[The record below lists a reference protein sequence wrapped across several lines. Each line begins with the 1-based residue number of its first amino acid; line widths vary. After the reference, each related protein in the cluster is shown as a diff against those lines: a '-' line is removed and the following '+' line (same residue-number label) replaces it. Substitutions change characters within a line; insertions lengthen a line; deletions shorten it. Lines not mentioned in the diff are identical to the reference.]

1 MKKRLLL
8 ISLITLL
15 ITAVGCGEEIS
26 DEIRHE
32 SSDVSCEE
40 SETVPTE
47 EVAEE
52 TEPVLEEP
60 EDEPEVQEIAELTFE
75 ELSKRRFEFCSG
87 AGGWAE
93 NFTIEADGSFTGE
106 FHDSDMGSTGEGYNG
121 GTRYYSAYSGRFT
134 NLTRIDDYTYQMT
147 LADISYEN
155 TVGTEEILD
164 DILYVYTKSYCLGG
178 TDTFTIYLPGT
189 PLDKLT
195 EGIRSW
201 LHLGKDSGTRL
212 TMIVIADET
221 NELGICSYERYE
233 DAQVLLNSCK
243 HLYNYYGKLLAEAST
258 TAEMVEY
265 TGSQYAVS
273 DKCLNDIWS
282 LIKQHVDEDKYSEI
296 LVEQREWIAEK
307 EATAE
312 EISAEYG
319 DGSFEAVSYNDTL
332 ATLTLERC
340 EELIEYLK

>member
-52 TEPVLEEP
+52 TEPVIDEP

-93 NFTIEADGSFTGE
+93 NFTIEADGSFTGL
-106 FHDSDMGSTGEGYNG
+106 FVDSDMGSTGEGHDG
-121 GTRYYSAYSGRFT
+121 GTRYCSAYAGHFT

-164 DILYVYTKSYCLGG
+164 DILYVYTDSYCLGG

-189 PLDKLT
+189 PLDSLS
-195 EGIRSW
+195 EEIRSW
-201 LHLGKDSGTRL
+201 IYYANDSETQL

-221 NELGICSYERYE
+221 NGYGIYSY
-233 DAQVLLNSCK
+233 D
-243 HLYNYYGKLLAEAST
+243 
-258 TAEMVEY
+258 
-265 TGSQYAVS
+265 
-273 DKCLNDIWS
+273 
-282 LIKQHVDEDKYSEI
+282 
-296 LVEQREWIAEK
+296 
-307 EATAE
+307 
-312 EISAEYG
+312 
-319 DGSFEAVSYNDTL
+319 
-332 ATLTLERC
+332 
-340 EELIEYLK
+340 